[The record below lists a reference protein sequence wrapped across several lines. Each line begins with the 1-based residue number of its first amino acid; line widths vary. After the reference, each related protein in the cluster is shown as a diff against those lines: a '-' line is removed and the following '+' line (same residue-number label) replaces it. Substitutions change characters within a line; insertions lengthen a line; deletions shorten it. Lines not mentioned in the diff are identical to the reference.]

1 MSIFTATSAKKE
13 SSMEQLK
20 RILYVDDDPS
30 ICELVELAFEISGDV
45 ELRICHSGK
54 EALAQVEEFDAQLV
68 VIDVNMP
75 DMDGPETVTSLAQQ
89 GFRIPV
95 VFATA
100 ETSPEIH
107 QQLRGLGSLDILIK
121 PFDPLMLHQRL
132 GNIWNS
138 SIGIE

>member
-1 MSIFTATSAKKE
+1 
-13 SSMEQLK
+13 MEQLK

-30 ICELVELAFEISGDV
+30 ICELVELAFEISGGI
-45 ELRICHSGK
+45 ELCICHSGK
-54 EALAQVEEFDAQLV
+54 QALEQVDKFDAQLA

-75 DMDGPETVTSLAQQ
+75 DMDGPETVTSLGQK

-107 QQLRGLGSLDILIK
+107 QQLRSLGSLDILVK
-121 PFDPLMLHQRL
+121 PFDPLTLRQRL
-132 GNIWNS
+132 CDIWQS
-138 SIGIE
+138 STGSE

>member
-1 MSIFTATSAKKE
+1 
-13 SSMEQLK
+13 MEQLK

-45 ELRICHSGK
+45 ELCVCHSGE
-54 EALAQVEEFDAQLV
+54 EALEQIENFDAQLV

-75 DMDGPETVTSLAQQ
+75 NMDGPATVISLGQK

-107 QQLRGLGSLDILIK
+107 RQLRSLGSLDILVK
-121 PFDPLMLHQRL
+121 PFDPLNLGQRL
-132 GNIWNS
+132 RDIWNS
-138 SIGIE
+138 STGIA